1 MTATYVAKAVRPGK
15 TSENPHGGTLQAF
28 YVDFEKLDGTIEEG
42 VYWRRKEGN
51 TPNVGE
57 TYEGEITQGDYGPR
71 FKQSKQG
78 GFSSTTSSGSQ
89 NHSQKKWQPEAER
102 DPERSARILRQHSQ
116 EMALRMLSLDA
127 VQTSREDFQFNFED
141 VRKLADQFDKD
152 VNEAGQ
158 AARSAQGSSVGAPQG
173 GDAHSPGVASGPEP
187 TSPPAED
194 LKDLEMAI
202 DTAQP
207 TPAKARELIARY
219 MLSEL
224 PADEQNRACNQ
235 LCNTADLETQAK
247 TIKALRER
255 TEKWTGKPLPA
266 GPPESDESIPF

>member
-1 MTATYVAKAVRPGK
+1 MSQEYTITDVGNPREWKSKRGDTFLAYEIRLEGVDGPVEWSRKPSSDPPKIGDTTPPGDIQ
-15 TSENPHGGTLQAF
+15 NGPHGPKLQIDWDA
-28 YVDFEKLDGTIEEG
+28 VKG
-42 VYWRRKEGN
+42 
-51 TPNVGE
+51 
-57 TYEGEITQGDYGPR
+57 
-71 FKQSKQG
+71 SSG

-89 NHSQKKWQPEAER
+89 NHSQKKWQPESER

-116 EMALRMLSLDA
+116 EMSLRVLALVGLDDEASAIQASL
-127 VQTSREDFQFNFED
+127 REW
-141 VRKLADQFDKD
+141 ADWFDND

-158 AARSAQGSSVGAPQG
+158 AARSAQGSSPVARTG
-173 GDAHSPGVASGPEP
+173 GTVSPGASGPEP

-255 TEKWTGKPLPA
+255 TEKWTGKPLPT
-266 GPPESDESIPF
+266 GPKDDDEPLPF